1 MSQVKISHLVTER
14 RNLRTMELDEMSIND
29 FLKVMNEEDSSV
41 AQSVKEV
48 IPQIEFAVKNI
59 IASLNNQGR
68 LIYIGSGTSGRL
80 GVLDSVECPPTFGTT
95 NEVIGLI
102 AGGQEAFVKAK
113 EGAED
118 SKEHGA
124 SDIVNA
130 GVSNK
135 DVVVGIAA
143 SGRTPHTIGALEKA
157 KEIGAFTVA
166 LSCNPNSEI
175 GKIADVA
182 IEVEVGPEVITGS
195 TRLKAGTAQ
204 KLVLNMIST
213 ASMIGVGKTYQNLM
227 VDVKPTNEKLIERSK
242 QIIMEAT
249 GCCYEEACKKFEES
263 GRECKVAIIMILLS
277 CNKDQAKDK
286 LVKSGGFVKKALKK

>member
-1 MSQVKISHLVTER
+1 M
-14 RNLRTMELDEMSIND
+14 
-29 FLKVMNEEDSSV
+29 
-41 AQSVKEV
+41 
-48 IPQIEFAVKNI
+48 
-59 IASLNNQGR
+59 
-68 LIYIGSGTSGRL
+68 
-80 GVLDSVECPPTFGTT
+80 
-95 NEVIGLI
+95 
-102 AGGQEAFVKAK
+102 
-113 EGAED
+113 
-118 SKEHGA
+118 
-124 SDIVNA
+124 
-130 GVSNK
+130 SNK

-277 CNKDQAKDK
+277 CSKDQAKDK